1 MTYEE
6 LCRRLYPLYEAGEA
20 KAIVRYVLE
29 VRFGLSLADVL
40 CGKMDGLPPSD
51 QEELEATMLRL
62 EKGEP
67 VQYVLGVA
75 DFCGRQFHVEP
86 GVLIP
91 RPETEELCRWI
102 VRSEELRVKSE
113 ESASPDRVKS
123 EEFCVLDIGTGS
135 GCIAITLALEMPEA
149 EVTAWDISDEALR
162 IAAANAAALK
172 ASVAFEHRDILASH
186 GEADSSLFTLN
197 SSLSLVV
204 SNPPYIQ
211 PSERAAMARN
221 VLDFEPQL
229 ALFAPADEPIIFYQR
244 IGDFAWQSLRN
255 GGELYFEL
263 NPQTATQVSDYLRGL
278 GFSEIE
284 IRRDQFGKPRFLKA
298 KKI

>member
-6 LCRRLYPLYEAGEA
+6 LCRRLHPLYEASEA

-29 VRFGLSLADVL
+29 VRFGLSLADIL
-40 CGKMDGLPPSD
+40 CGKLAALSADDL
-51 QEELEATMLRL
+51 QTLEAIFSRL
-62 EKGEP
+62 ETGEP
-67 VQYVLGVA
+67 VQYMLGVA

-102 VRSEELRVKSE
+102 TQ
-113 ESASPDRVKS
+113 
-123 EEFCVLDIGTGS
+123 EFTQKEPSLLCNILDIGTGS

-149 EVTAWDISDEALR
+149 KVSAWDISDEALR

-172 ASVAFEHRDILASH
+172 ANVAFEHRDILATHASP
-186 GEADSSLFTLN
+186 T
-197 SSLSLVV
+197 SLSIVV

-211 PSERAAMARN
+211 PSERQAMAKN
-221 VLDFEPQL
+221 VLDFEPQQ

-244 IGDFAWQSLRN
+244 IGEFAWQNLIA

-263 NPQTATQVSDYLRGL
+263 NPQTATRVSDYLRGL
-278 GFSEIE
+278 GFAEIE
-284 IRRDQFGKPRFLKA
+284 IRDDQFGKPRFLKA